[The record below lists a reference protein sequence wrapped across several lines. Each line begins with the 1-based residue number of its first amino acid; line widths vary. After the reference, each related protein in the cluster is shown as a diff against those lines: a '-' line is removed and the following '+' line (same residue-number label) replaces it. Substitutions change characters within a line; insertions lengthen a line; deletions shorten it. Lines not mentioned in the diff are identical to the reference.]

1 MGLLLRGKSVLI
13 TGASRGIGAATVKA
27 FAEKGSDVHL
37 AACST
42 EAMQALSER
51 LRAPHQVSVIAHTVD
66 VRKSDDLHR
75 LARETAG
82 VDILVNNARDIPGGP
97 LEN

>member
-1 MGLLLRGKSVLI
+1 MCI
-13 TGASRGIGAATVKA
+13 WPP
-27 FAEKGSDVHL
+27 
-37 AACST
+37 ACT

>member
-13 TGASRGIGAATVKA
+13 TGASRGVGAATVKA
-27 FAEKGSDVHL
+27 FAEKGS
-37 AACST
+37 
-42 EAMQALSER
+42 
-51 LRAPHQVSVIAHTVD
+51 
-66 VRKSDDLHR
+66 DLHR